1 MQNRPRVLDTD
12 VHRDGDG
19 GTHLSPSATATSVLE
34 AAAICYLQR
43 VMLAGRATFISSLFP
58 EQSCRSKA
66 AVAGLTAVPLL
77 WFWVLIGFAVFF
89 FFAVFLGSPSHA
101 AGVQLLGYKY
111 GNGAR
116 CLSSP
121 FCSSDEYF
129 PNRKKNPATLLALQ
143 AALSVS
149 SPKLWSCFCT
159 LLGSRGEQRVST

>member
-1 MQNRPRVLDTD
+1 MG

-34 AAAICYLQR
+34 AAAICCLQR

-89 FFAVFLGSPSHA
+89 LLFFWVPPAMPLVCSCWVINMETVLAACHLLFAVLMNIS
-101 AGVQLLGYKY
+101 QI
-111 GNGAR
+111 
-116 CLSSP
+116 
-121 FCSSDEYF
+121 E
-129 PNRKKNPATLLALQ
+129 KKILQ
-143 AALSVS
+143 
-149 SPKLWSCFCT
+149 PY
-159 LLGSRGEQRVST
+159 